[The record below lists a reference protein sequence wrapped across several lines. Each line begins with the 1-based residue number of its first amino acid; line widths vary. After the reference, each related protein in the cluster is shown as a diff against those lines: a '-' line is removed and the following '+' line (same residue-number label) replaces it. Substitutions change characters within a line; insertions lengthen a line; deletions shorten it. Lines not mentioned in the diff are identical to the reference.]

1 MARYP
6 ALLEPEG
13 DGFNITFRDIPEA
26 ITCGDNREDA
36 LEMAAGALLTA
47 MEFYFEDRRPVP
59 LPSAPQ
65 DGEVLI
71 ALPSSVWAKVL
82 LLNEMLA
89 QRVTPA
95 ELARRLNTRPQDVT
109 RIVNLGHAT
118 KIDTISA
125 ALRTMGKDLEI
136 SIRDA

>member
-6 ALLEPEG
+6 AFLEPEG
-13 DGFNITFRDIPEA
+13 DGVNVTFRDIPEA

-36 LEMAAGALLTA
+36 LEMATGALVTA

-59 LPSAPQ
+59 LPSAPR

-71 ALPSSVWAKVL
+71 ALPPSVWAKVI
-82 LLNEMLA
+82 LLNEMIA

-95 ELARRLNTRPQDVT
+95 ELARRLNTRPQEVT
-109 RIVNLGHAT
+109 RIINLGHAT
-118 KIDTISA
+118 KIDTIAA
-125 ALRTMGKDLEI
+125 ALRTIGKDLEI
-136 SIRDA
+136 AVRDL

>member
-6 ALLEPEG
+6 AFLEPEG
-13 DGFNITFRDIPEA
+13 DGFNVTFRDIPEA

-36 LEMAAGALLTA
+36 LEMAAGALVTA

-59 LPSAPQ
+59 LPSQPEA
-65 DGEVLI
+65 GEVLV
-71 ALPSSVWAKVL
+71 ALPPGVWAKVL
-82 LLNEMLA
+82 LLNEMIA

-95 ELARRLNTRPQDVT
+95 ELARRLNTRPQEVT
-109 RIVNLGHAT
+109 RIINLGHAT

-125 ALRTMGKDLEI
+125 ALRTMGKDLDI
-136 SIRDA
+136 AVRDL

>member
-6 ALLEPEG
+6 ALLKPDC
-13 DGFNITFRDIPEA
+13 DGFTVTFRDIPEA

-36 LEMAAGALLTA
+36 LEMAAGALVTA
-47 MEFYFEDRRPVP
+47 MELYFGDRRPVP
-59 LPSAPQ
+59 LPSAPK

-82 LLNEMLA
+82 LLHEMFA

-95 ELARRLNTRPQDVT
+95 ELARRMNKHPQQVT
-109 RIVNLGHAT
+109 RITDLGHVT
-118 KIDTISA
+118 KIDTIAA
-125 ALRTMGKDLEI
+125 ALRTMGKDLEL
-136 SIRDA
+136 SVRDA

>member
-6 ALLEPEG
+6 AFLDPEG
-13 DGFNITFRDIPEA
+13 DGFNVTFRDIPEA
-26 ITCGDNREDA
+26 ITCGDNRDDA
-36 LEMAAGALLTA
+36 LEMAAGALVTA

-59 LPSAPQ
+59 LPSDPK

-71 ALPSSVWAKVL
+71 ALPASVWAKVL
-82 LLNEMLA
+82 LLNEMIA

-95 ELARRLNTRPQDVT
+95 ELARRLNTRPQEVT
-109 RIVNLGHAT
+109 RIINLGHAT
-118 KIDTISA
+118 KIDTIAA

-136 SIRDA
+136 SVRQA

>member
-6 ALLEPEG
+6 ALLEPDDG
-13 DGFNITFRDIPEA
+13 GFNVTFRDIPEA

-59 LPSAPQ
+59 LPSSPK

-71 ALPSSVWAKVL
+71 PLPASVWAKVL

-95 ELARRLNTRPQDVT
+95 ELARRLDTRPQDIT

-118 KIDTISA
+118 KIDTIAA
-125 ALRTMGKDLEI
+125 ALRTMGKELDL
-136 SIRDA
+136 SVSPT